1 MEIRRDL
8 EAQLG
13 TPEARRDLSLSLDR
27 IGDLAHARGDNA
39 AAKVALQESL
49 ELRRALAARLDT
61 RQTQCDLTIGL
72 YNMTRITLG
81 TGDKD
86 QARAFYDEGLALI
99 DRLHPD
105 DQAEMRKAFAKLGGA
120 FD

>member
-1 MEIRRDL
+1 HSL
-8 EAQLG
+8 AL
-13 TPEARRDLSLSLDR
+13 PAARARAPHLSRSLDP
-27 IGDLAHARGDNA
+27 IGDLAQARGDHA
-39 AAKVALQESL
+39 AAEATYQESL
-49 ELRRALAARLDT
+49 ELRRALAAQLDT
-61 RQTQCDLTIGL
+61 PQAQCDLTISL
-72 YNMTRITLG
+72 YNMTRVTLG
-81 TGDKD
+81 LGDKD